1 MKVIVAGEMPFLEEV
16 GHLLV
21 TAGHDTALYLVEDL
35 LTAAQSA
42 AAFADLGQA
51 DIIIEMHHQSPQAKE
66 RLLRTVSRLAA
77 PDALILS
84 SALTT
89 AVTAAAAWVEQ
100 PERVVGFGLLPPIGP
115 SGLVELAAGLQTAP
129 DRLQQAADFW
139 QTAGYEAVT
148 VAEGPGLVRARA
160 VCCLINEAA
169 SALLE
174 GIASAED
181 IDQAMLLGVNYPH
194 GPLAWADLIGL
205 DAVLGVLEG
214 LFAEWGEDRYRPS
227 PIIRRLVAAGHFGQ
241 KTGRGFYDYA
251 EAADQDD

>member
-1 MKVIVAGEMPFLEEV
+1 MKVIIAGEMPFLEEV
-16 GHLLV
+16 GQLLV
-21 TAGHDTALYLVEDL
+21 TAGHDTDLYLVEDL
-35 LTAAQSA
+35 LTAAQSGPA
-42 AAFADLGQA
+42 LTGLPHADL
-51 DIIIEMHHQSPQAKE
+51 ILEMHHESLQAKE
-66 RLLRTVSRLAA
+66 RLLRAISRLAS
-77 PDALILS
+77 PDALILT

-89 AVTAAAAWVEQ
+89 TVTAVAAWVER

-139 QTAGYEAVT
+139 QTVGYEAVT

-174 GIASAED
+174 GVASAED

-205 DAVLGVLEG
+205 DAVLGVMEG
-214 LFAEWGEDRYRPS
+214 LFSEWGEDRYRPS
-227 PIIRRLVAAGHFGQ
+227 PLLRRLVAAGHLGQ
-241 KTGRGFYDYA
+241 KTGRGFYDYT
-251 EAADQDD
+251 EASDHET